1 MSKQDRSPAR
11 TPADIE
17 RKYNFGKS
25 FSEVL
30 GVANDARD
38 FAEEAKAEAEAL
50 TLRVE
55 GLEGGLSAQFTLS
68 IEEDDKKTFS
78 LINGEAT
85 KIHFKSDSILIE
97 STNFTLQEDG
107 TVKIKKGDIG
117 GCSFDGEGNII
128 VPVKFLSGTI
138 SANQINADGITAS
151 NVNLTGTIIATA
163 GSFGNSHIT
172 TGKIYGLSYEGIY
185 FGSTANDTFFG
196 TANQGNCRAILAL
209 GALGGDADYGKH
221 IILTN
226 EEIIFGGL
234 YDSVSWDTLRKVVVR
249 VKNEFPGD
257 FDKPKEE

>member
-151 NVNLTGTIIATA
+151 NVNLTGTITATS
-163 GSFGNSHIT
+163 GSFGNARIST
-172 TGKIYGLSYEGIY
+172 FSYGNSGTYSGIS
-185 FGSTANDTFFG
+185 FGASDNDTFLGVTTG
-196 TANQGNCRAILAL
+196 TGTWRAMLALGTLDGDAEVDESVIITNTGILLGIDLYDWNRFRRAILA
-209 GALGGDADYGKH
+209 AEHYRR
-221 IILTN
+221 N
-226 EEIIFGGL
+226 
-234 YDSVSWDTLRKVVVR
+234 YM
-249 VKNEFPGD
+249 
-257 FDKPKEE
+257 